1 MSCQHKHQRRIGQIT
16 LQSSGQSAFEN
27 QPVRKLPD
35 SKRGVILTRT
45 VILALTILASGCSL
59 FEVPAQATPAASAQ
73 TPTVM
78 PQGGSPQ
85 PPATSVE
92 RPAETTSAGQGTRST
107 AQPAITP
114 TFGLTQF
121 PHDPAS
127 GQPGLVWAYH
137 FSISAGDI
145 FVSADGTIH
154 AFSIQSDISAASV
167 YALSQ
172 GDNLIRLN
180 ADGSLIGVSTLDME
194 KPLMV
199 IEGFLDLFT
208 SSIQNPI
215 PPMVLPDGTVLVISD
230 DSMVNALAPTG
241 QKIWEFTLDAPPKT
255 MPLLSGAVY
264 YVIDENANLYAFDAN
279 GLVWRFQSTAAP
291 YAANGLAAGPDGR
304 VYYTVTN
311 FSRAYLQ
318 AVSSQGE
325 DLWLVELQTDL
336 FYDPLTISQ
345 DGQLVAIRDDLVDTA
360 SGQRVELNPP
370 VEVDEYYLGHDGLAY
385 VRSGQSLMQLE
396 RPSGGFEATHTVDL
410 TAAGT
415 GSLPPRTVVID
426 ENHIFWLFYWGNSD
440 GRNQLVWL
448 SQDGVVLGDQT
459 LPEFPSGF
467 ILRPDY
473 RNSKVMACRSTQD
486 FQLLECALRSPFVS
500 VPLWEMR
507 FEGRGGLYDGSMIAE
522 NYLYF
527 QTWDST
533 LHKLYLGESVS
544 QDP

>member
-1 MSCQHKHQRRIGQIT
+1 MFCQHKRQCRFSQIT
-16 LQSSGQSAFEN
+16 LQSSCRSAFED
-27 QPVRKLPD
+27 QPVCILLD
-35 SKRGVILTRT
+35 SERGVILTRA
-45 VILALTILASGCSL
+45 VILALMILASGCSL
-59 FEVPAQATPAASAQ
+59 FEVPAQATPAANAQ
-73 TPTVM
+73 PPTVM

-85 PPATSVE
+85 PPPTSVE

-107 AQPAITP
+107 AQPAVTP

-127 GQPGLVWAYH
+127 GQAGLVWAYH
-137 FSISAGDI
+137 FPISAGDI
-145 FVSADGTIH
+145 FVSADGTIY

-215 PPMVLPDGTVLVISD
+215 PPKVLPDGTVLVISD
-230 DSMVNALAPTG
+230 DRMVNALAPTG

-291 YAANGLAAGPDGR
+291 YAANGLGAGPDGR

-318 AVSSQGE
+318 AVSPQGE
-325 DLWLVELQTDL
+325 DLWAVELQTEF
-336 FYDPLTISQ
+336 FYDALNVSQ
-345 DGQLVAIRDDLVDTA
+345 DGQLVAIRDDLIDTA
-360 SGQRVELNPP
+360 SGQRVELNPS
-370 VEVDEYYLGHDGLAY
+370 VQVDDYYLGYDGLVY

-396 RPSGGFEATHTVDL
+396 RLSGGFETTRVMDL
-410 TAAGT
+410 TSAGA
-415 GSLPPRTVVID
+415 GSIPPRTVVID
-426 ENHIFWLFYWGNSD
+426 ANQVFWLFYWGNSD
-440 GRNQLVWL
+440 GGNQLVWL
-448 SQDGVVLGDQT
+448 SRDGVVLGDHA
-459 LPEFPSGF
+459 LLEFPSGF
-467 ILRPDY
+467 ILYPDY

-500 VPLWEMR
+500 EPLWEMR
-507 FEGRGGLYDGSMIAE
+507 FEGRGGLYDGSVIAE

-533 LHKLYLGESVS
+533 LHKLYLGASVS
-544 QDP
+544 PN

>member
-1 MSCQHKHQRRIGQIT
+1 MSYRDKHQRRFSQIT
-16 LQSSGQSAFEN
+16 LSSSGRSAYEDLSAY
-27 QPVRKLPD
+27 KLPD
-35 SKRGVILTRT
+35 SQRSVILTLA
-45 VILALTILASGCSL
+45 VIFTLTILASGCSL
-59 FEVPAQATPAASAQ
+59 FETPVQTIPASTAQ
-73 TPTVM
+73 PPTGM
-78 PQGGSPQ
+78 PQVGSLQ
-85 PPATSVE
+85 PSPTPVE
-92 RPAETTSAGQGTRST
+92 MPAETPSAGPATGST
-107 AQPAITP
+107 AQPAVTL

-127 GQPGLVWAYH
+127 GQPGLVWAYG
-137 FSISAGDI
+137 FPISTGDI

-154 AFSIQSDISAASV
+154 AFSIQSDISTASV
-167 YALSQ
+167 YTLSQ

-241 QKIWEFTLDAPPKT
+241 QKIWEFTLDALPKT
-255 MPLLSGAVY
+255 MPLLSGAVC

-370 VEVDEYYLGHDGLAY
+370 IDVDEYYLGHDGLAY

-396 RPSGGFEATHTVDL
+396 RPSEGFEATHTVDL
-410 TAAGT
+410 TAAGA
-415 GSLPPRTVVID
+415 GSIPPRTVVID
-426 ENHIFWLFYWGNSD
+426 ENHVFWLFYWGNSD

-473 RNSKVMACRSTQD
+473 SNSKVMACRSTQD

-500 VPLWEMR
+500 EPLWEMR
-507 FEGRGGLYDGSMIAE
+507 FEGRGGLYDGSVIAE

-544 QDP
+544 QGP